1 MESSVCNLGY
11 LFKRFR
17 KIDLIFTLCVVH
29 HVLLETECRNI
40 RGHSRYS
47 RRRPDPHVVDDSFVP
62 KSTELEKEAIGHVQG
77 RRCQVTEI
85 EDAVNFFELPYYNEG
100 RTILPFF
107 FKISMK
113 SKIKPGNL

>member
-11 LFKRFR
+11 LFQRRR
-17 KIDLIFTLCVVH
+17 KIDLIFTLCVFH
-29 HVLLETECRNI
+29 HVFLETECRNI

-47 RRRPDPHVVDDSFVP
+47 RPRPDPHVVDDSFVP

-85 EDAVNFFELPYYNEG
+85 EDTVNFFELPYYNEG

-107 FKISMK
+107 FKISTK